1 MFWNVLECQ
10 RYGLPNYHKPQ
21 IMFERIFLDFFLDFC
36 GIFRTVLEFFQIS
49 DWTFPDFPKHL
60 QQRLKQGLDWSRFW
74 LLLDAVGGTGI
85 FGNVGVECL
94 EFYGMFGNFRECWS
108 RVFWNFMECSGMFG
122 NETVCFGMFRAFYGR
137 YGIMGQP
144 LKKNPL

>member
-1 MFWNVLECQ
+1 MFWNFS
-10 RYGLPNYHKPQ
+10 K
-21 IMFERIFLDFFLDFC
+21 
-36 GIFRTVLEFFQIS
+36 FRTE
-49 DWTFPDFPKHL
+49 
-60 QQRLKQGLDWSRFW
+60 
-74 LLLDAVGGTGI
+74 I

-94 EFYGMFGNFRECWS
+94 EFYGMFWNFRECWS
-108 RVFWNFMECSGMFG
+108 RMFWNFMECSGMFG

>member
-1 MFWNVLECQ
+1 MFWSFS
-10 RYGLPNYHKPQ
+10 K
-21 IMFERIFLDFFLDFC
+21 
-36 GIFRTVLEFFQIS
+36 FR
-49 DWTFPDFPKHL
+49 
-60 QQRLKQGLDWSRFW
+60 
-74 LLLDAVGGTGI
+74 TGI

-94 EFYGMFGNFRECWS
+94 EFYGMFWNFRECLS
-108 RVFWNFMECSGMFG
+108 RMFWNFMECSGMFG